1 MRPNLWCLLPFPPLF
16 CVKRP
21 LASWVFLANPAL
33 PPSLSLSQNLPIYV
47 AGVSSGASFA
57 MRLPSEMPG
66 ELSGIISEV
75 LAIPNPSEQ
84 DYDVSDVDSYMQGA
98 SKQP

>member
-1 MRPNLWCLLPFPPLF
+1 
-16 CVKRP
+16 
-21 LASWVFLANPAL
+21 
-33 PPSLSLSQNLPIYV
+33 
-47 AGVSSGASFA
+47 